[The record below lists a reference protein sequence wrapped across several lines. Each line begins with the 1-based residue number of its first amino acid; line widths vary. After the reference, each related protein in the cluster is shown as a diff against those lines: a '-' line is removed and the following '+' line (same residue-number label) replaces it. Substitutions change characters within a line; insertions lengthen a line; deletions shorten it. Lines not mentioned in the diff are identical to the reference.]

1 MGFCFRNKRCIR
13 SSCIA
18 KCSDSIFKMW
28 YVALDT
34 DGENEITLNHE
45 PTFLPTET
53 QRLPM
58 ALKTVTLAWKE

>member
-1 MGFCFRNKRCIR
+1 
-13 SSCIA
+13 
-18 KCSDSIFKMW
+18 MW

-58 ALKTVTLAWKE
+58 ALKTLTLPWKE